1 MILIVGN
8 FICYRKERKEMF
20 KKILY
25 PTDFSEVSKKAINY
39 IKQLKEAGTQE
50 VVVLHV
56 LNEKGVEAMALSA
69 SGSFDE
75 LLQRVE
81 KEAADEMKEI
91 EADLKNTGFKVKLRL
106 EIGIPLTDILKVEE
120 EEGVSAIVIGSH
132 GKSNV
137 KEMLLGSVS
146 EKVIRKSKNPVLVIR
161 R

>member
-1 MILIVGN
+1 VFIVDN
-8 FICYRKERKEMF
+8 FMCYRKERKEMF

-39 IKQLKEAGTQE
+39 IKQLKDAGTEE

-56 LNEKGVEAMALSA
+56 LNEKGVEAIALYA

-81 KEAADEMKEI
+81 KEAADEMKKI
-91 EADLKNTGFKVKLRL
+91 EADLKESGFKVKLRI
-106 EIGIPLTDILKVEE
+106 EIGTPLTDILKVEQ

>member
-1 MILIVGN
+1 
-8 FICYRKERKEMF
+8 MF

-39 IKQLKEAGTQE
+39 IKRLKEAGTQE

-56 LNEKGVEAMALSA
+56 LSEKGVEAMALYA

-75 LLQRVE
+75 LLQTVE
-81 KEAADEMKEI
+81 REAADEMKKI
-91 EADLKNTGFKVKLRL
+91 EADLTESGFKVKLRI
-106 EIGIPLTDILKVEE
+106 EIGTPLTDILKVEE

>member
-1 MILIVGN
+1 
-8 FICYRKERKEMF
+8 MF

-56 LNEKGVEAMALSA
+56 LNEKGIEAMALYA

-75 LLQRVE
+75 LLQRIE

-91 EADLKNTGFKVKLRL
+91 EADLKESSLKVKLRI

-146 EKVIRKSKNPVLVIR
+146 EKVIRKSKNPILVIKR
-161 R
+161 

>member
-1 MILIVGN
+1 M
-8 FICYRKERKEMF
+8 CYRKERKEMF

-56 LNEKGVEAMALSA
+56 LNEKGVEAMALYA

-81 KEAADEMKEI
+81 KDAADEMKKI
-91 EADLKNTGFKVKLRL
+91 EADLKESGFKVKLRI
-106 EIGIPLTDILKVEE
+106 EIGVPLTDILKVEE

>member
-1 MILIVGN
+1 
-8 FICYRKERKEMF
+8 MF

-39 IKQLKEAGTQE
+39 IKKLKEAGTQE

-56 LNEKGVEAMALSA
+56 LNEKGIEAMAIYA

-91 EADLKNTGFKVKLRL
+91 EAVLKESGFKVKLRI

-146 EKVIRKSKNPVLVIR
+146 EKVIRKSKNPVLVIKR
-161 R
+161 

>member
-1 MILIVGN
+1 
-8 FICYRKERKEMF
+8 MF

-25 PTDFSEVSKKAINY
+25 PTDFSDVSKKAINY
-39 IKQLKEAGTQE
+39 IKQLKDAGTQE

-56 LNEKGVEAMALSA
+56 LNEKGVEAMALYA

-81 KEAADEMKEI
+81 KEAADEMKKI
-91 EADLKNTGFKVKLRL
+91 EVDLKESGFKVKLRT